1 MSDILNLTLNSAKFK
16 LFELFTNF
24 QIREEIQKVLPE
36 QGRDIASEFTFSFR
50 ANPQTSVKL
59 LKVSFYYSG

>member
-1 MSDILNLTLNSAKFK
+1 MPSLFK
-16 LFELFTNF
+16 LFTNF

-59 LKVSFYYSG
+59 LKVSFCFSG